1 MIFVLI
7 DSDPPLRIIEL
18 PDLMLRAEASMV
30 TFGLDSY
37 IIAITP
43 KGIDIFPTLMP
54 LDIVFNSLISPTGSS
69 IAIIS
74 FMLSIIASIRES
86 SNKSLSINDFAK
98 FLSFFKI
105 SISLE
110 FSSLIEIL
118 LFSISIIRLFRIE
131 FLTS

>member
-1 MIFVLI
+1 
-7 DSDPPLRIIEL
+7 
-18 PDLMLRAEASMV
+18 MV

-74 FMLSIIASIRES
+74 FMLSIIASIRVS

-118 LFSISIIRLFRIE
+118 LSSISVIRLFRIE

>member
-18 PDLMLRAEASMV
+18 PDLILKAEASIV

-43 KGIDIFPTLMP
+43 KGIDIFPTLIP
-54 LDIVFNSLISPTGSS
+54 LDIVFNSFISPTGSS

-74 FMLSIIASIRES
+74 FILSIIASIRIS
-86 SNKSLSINDFAK
+86 SNKSLSINDFAR
-98 FLSFFKI
+98 FLSFFKT

-110 FSSLIEIL
+110 FSSFIEIL
-118 LFSISIIRLFRIE
+118 FSSISIIRLFRIE

>member
-18 PDLMLRAEASMV
+18 PDLILRAEASMV

-74 FMLSIIASIRES
+74 FMLSIIASIRVS

-118 LFSISIIRLFRIE
+118 LSSISVIRLFRIE